1 MRARTSSL
9 VLAAAFVLVASVGA
23 GAHDH
28 EHMSHDQMS
37 HDHAMPM
44 EAAKPLSGTSIYNL
58 ESQWTDQDGN
68 AVTLAS
74 LRGAPVVMAMAYTS
88 CKDICP
94 MIVANMTAIEDQAK
108 EQSVG
113 NVRFAFFSLDPA
125 VDTPERLKAYA
136 KERGLDPAHWTL
148 FHGDDK
154 AVRALA
160 AVLGVR
166 YRRDA
171 GGGFDHSAIIS
182 LVDADGNIVFQ
193 QPDAQVNAADV
204 VKKIAALGKPAT
216 H

>member
-1 MRARTSSL
+1 MRARMVSC
-9 VLAAAFVLVASVGA
+9 VLAAALAVLAPVGA

-28 EHMSHDQMS
+28 DHMSHDHM
-37 HDHAMPM
+37 APM

-58 ESQWTDQDGN
+58 DASWTDQDGHE
-68 AVTLAS
+68 VTLAS
-74 LRGAPVVMAMAYTS
+74 LRGTPVVMAMAYTS

-108 EQSVG
+108 EQSAG
-113 NVRFAFFSLDPA
+113 NVRFALFSLDPA

-182 LVDADGNIVFQ
+182 LVDAEGNIVFQ

-204 VKKIAALGKPAT
+204 AKKIAALGKPAT

>member
-1 MRARTSSL
+1 MRARMASFL
-9 VLAAAFVLVASVGA
+9 LAAGLAAFAPVGA

-28 EHMSHDQMS
+28 EHMSHDHMS
-37 HDHAMPM
+37 HEHMAPM

-58 ESQWTDQDGN
+58 DVRWTDQDGN

-74 LRGAPVVMAMAYTS
+74 LRGTPVVMAMAYTS

-108 EQSVG
+108 EQSAG
-113 NVRFAFFSLDPA
+113 TVRFALFSLDPE

-171 GGGFDHSAIIS
+171 SGGFDHSAIIS
-182 LVDADGNIVFQ
+182 LVDAEGNIVFQ

-204 VKKIAALGKPAT
+204 AKKIAALGKPVT